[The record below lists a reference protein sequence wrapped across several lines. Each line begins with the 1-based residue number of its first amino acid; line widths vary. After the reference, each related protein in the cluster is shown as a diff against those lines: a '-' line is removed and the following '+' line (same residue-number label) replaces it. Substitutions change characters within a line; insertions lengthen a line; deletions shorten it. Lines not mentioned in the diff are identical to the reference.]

1 MALLVV
7 RNTYI
12 MKYAYEDMSDEQFE
26 RLVVIICQHIMGI
39 STQGFA
45 KGPDGGRDAK
55 FIGTAELFPSRS
67 SPWVGTT
74 IIQAKHTNGYNRNCS
89 ESDFYNKEKKTNPNT
104 VIGAE
109 LLRIKKLKDKG
120 ELDNY
125 VLFTNRRLT
134 GNAESEICKTIS
146 DYIEVDIASVKIID
160 INQIELY
167 LKRYPEIMRI
177 AELDP
182 IDSPLIVSPD
192 DLAEVIQAFAN
203 QARTLERS
211 ITNINIE
218 RTTYARKNQLNNM
231 TEAYANELKR
241 RYLKDVNE
249 IESFLSLAEN
259 TALRE
264 RYELAAEEFC
274 LNIIAKRKD
283 YQTFDDIMNYLS
295 KLLVDREPILRQA
308 KHKRLVNVMLFFMYW
323 SCDIGENEDAKAQ

>member
-1 MALLVV
+1 MTVY
-7 RNTYI
+7 N
-12 MKYAYEDMSDEQFE
+12 YEDLSDDQFE
-26 RLVVIICQHIMGI
+26 RLVVVICQRIMGI

-89 ESDFYNKEKKTNPNT
+89 ESDFYNKKNKTNPNT
-104 VIGAE
+104 VIGGE
-109 LLRIKKLKDKG
+109 LIRIKKLKDKG

-146 DYIEVDIASVKIID
+146 EYIEVDVASVKIID
-160 INQIELY
+160 INQIEIY
-167 LKRYPEIMRI
+167 LKWYPEIVRTSD
-177 AELDP
+177 LDP

-192 DLAEVIQAFAN
+192 DLAEVIQVFAS
-203 QARTLERS
+203 QARTIESSLAD
-211 ITNINIE
+211 INIE

-231 TEAYANELKR
+231 TEAYANELKQL
-241 RYLKDVNE
+241 YLKDVNE
-249 IESFLSLAEN
+249 IESFLSAAEN
-259 TALRE
+259 SALRE

-283 YQTFDDIMNYLS
+283 YQTFDDVMNYLF
-295 KLLVDREPILRQA
+295 KLLIDREPILKQA
-308 KHKRLVNVMLFFMYW
+308 KHKRLVRAMLFFMYW
-323 SCDIGENEDAKAQ
+323 SCDIGENEDAKTQ

>member
-1 MALLVV
+1 
-7 RNTYI
+7 

-26 RLVVIICQHIMGI
+26 RLVVVICQRIMGI

-89 ESDFYNKEKKTNPNT
+89 ESDFYNKKNKTNPNT
-104 VIGAE
+104 VIGGE
-109 LLRIKKLKDKG
+109 LIRIKKLKDKG

-146 DYIEVDIASVKIID
+146 EYIEVDIASVKIID
-160 INQIELY
+160 INQIEIY
-167 LKRYPEIMRI
+167 LKWYPEIVRI
-177 AELDP
+177 ADLDP

-192 DLAEVIQAFAN
+192 DLAEVIQAFAS
-203 QARTLERS
+203 QASSIIKNSADNDIKRTSYE
-211 ITNINIE
+211 
-218 RTTYARKNQLNNM
+218 RKNQLNNM
-231 TEAYANELKR
+231 TEKYSSELKR

-249 IESFLSLAEN
+249 IESFLSAAEN
-259 TALRE
+259 SELRE
-264 RYELAAEEFC
+264 RYDLATEEFC

-283 YQTFDDIMNYLS
+283 YQTFDEIMNHLS
-295 KLLVDREPILRQA
+295 QLLVDRDPILKQA
-308 KHKRLVNVMLFFMYW
+308 KYKRLVNTMLFFMYW
-323 SCDIGENEDAKAQ
+323 SCDIGENEDAETQ

>member
-1 MALLVV
+1 
-7 RNTYI
+7 

-26 RLVVIICQHIMGI
+26 RLVVVICQRIMGI

-89 ESDFYNKEKKTNPNT
+89 ESDFYNKKNKTNPNT
-104 VIGAE
+104 VIGGE
-109 LLRIKKLKDKG
+109 LIRIKKLKDKG

-146 DYIEVDIASVKIID
+146 EYIEVDIASVKIID
-160 INQIELY
+160 INQIEIY
-167 LKRYPEIMRI
+167 LKWYPEIVRI
-177 AELDP
+177 ADLDP

-192 DLAEVIQAFAN
+192 DLAEVIQAFAS
-203 QARTLERS
+203 QASSIIKNSADNDIKRTSYE
-211 ITNINIE
+211 
-218 RTTYARKNQLNNM
+218 RKNQLNNM
-231 TEAYANELKR
+231 TEKYSNELKR

-249 IESFLSLAEN
+249 IESFLSAAEN
-259 TALRE
+259 SELRE
-264 RYELAAEEFC
+264 RYDLATEEFC

-283 YQTFDDIMNYLS
+283 YQTFDEIMNHLS
-295 KLLVDREPILRQA
+295 QLLVDRDPILKQA
-308 KHKRLVNVMLFFMYW
+308 KYKRLVNTMLFFMYW
-323 SCDIGENEDAKAQ
+323 SCDIGENEDAETQ

>member
-1 MALLVV
+1 
-7 RNTYI
+7 

-26 RLVVIICQHIMGI
+26 RLVVVICQRIMGI

-55 FIGTAELFPSRS
+55 FIGTAELFPSKS

-89 ESDFYNKEKKTNPNT
+89 ESDFYNKKNKTNPNT
-104 VIGAE
+104 VIGGE
-109 LLRIKKLKDKG
+109 LIRIKKLKDKG

-146 DYIEVDIASVKIID
+146 EYIEVDIASVKIID
-160 INQIELY
+160 INQIEIY
-167 LKRYPEIMRI
+167 LKWYPEIVRI
-177 AELDP
+177 ADLDP

-192 DLAEVIQAFAN
+192 DLAEVIQAFAS
-203 QARTLERS
+203 QASSIIKNSADNDIKRTSYE
-211 ITNINIE
+211 
-218 RTTYARKNQLNNM
+218 RKNQLNNM
-231 TEAYANELKR
+231 TEKYSNELKR

-249 IESFLSLAEN
+249 IESFLSAAEN
-259 TALRE
+259 SELRE
-264 RYELAAEEFC
+264 RYDLATEEFC

-283 YQTFDDIMNYLS
+283 YQTFDEIMNHLS
-295 KLLVDREPILRQA
+295 QLLVDRDPILKQA
-308 KHKRLVNVMLFFMYW
+308 KYKRLVNTMLFFMYW
-323 SCDIGENEDAKAQ
+323 SCDIGENEDAETQ